1 MGIQLTNELERPQQ
15 TNNKDIYR
23 TVTLIIRAKFQAP
36 QADRLFTV
44 SRGPSSGKS
53 TSHPPNIS
61 CDTKLNRRCCA
72 HLQIMIF
79 TEHM

>member
-1 MGIQLTNELERPQQ
+1 MVLEGIEMGIQLTNELERPQQ

-44 SRGPSSGKS
+44 SRGP
-53 TSHPPNIS
+53 
-61 CDTKLNRRCCA
+61 
-72 HLQIMIF
+72 
-79 TEHM
+79 